1 MGNILVGTIFIFRVL
16 CCHGNTFF
24 KMHFQFSL
32 ICMFSSF
39 LSNRNK
45 LTKLFNA
52 QSDCGDR
59 LYNNFMLKKFSRKN
73 CNAFWVKYEFSNIQY
88 KSYAL
93 VKYEKIR
100 ILYESQAFLCA
111 DSEFSLIS
119 FALCSSYGHFRAF
132 LKFFSF

>member
-1 MGNILVGTIFIFRVL
+1 MGNILIGNIFFFRVL
-16 CCHGNTFF
+16 CCHGNN
-24 KMHFQFSL
+24 FSKVPFL
-32 ICMFSSF
+32 FSVICVFSSL

-45 LTKLFNA
+45 VTLLFNA
-52 QSDCGDR
+52 QNDCGGR
-59 LYNNFMLKKFSRKN
+59 LYNNFILKFFLMKTW
-73 CNAFWVKYEFSNIQY
+73 NAFWVKYEFSNIQY

-93 VKYEKIR
+93 VKYEKNM

-119 FALCSSYGHFRAF
+119 FAVCSSYGHFRAF

>member
-1 MGNILVGTIFIFRVL
+1 
-16 CCHGNTFF
+16 
-24 KMHFQFSL
+24 
-32 ICMFSSF
+32 MFSSF
-39 LSNRNK
+39 SSNRNK

-59 LYNNFMLKKFSRKN
+59 LYNNFILKKIFTKN

-93 VKYEKIR
+93 VKYETNVV
-100 ILYESQAFLCA
+100 LYESQAFFCA

-119 FALCSSYGHFRAF
+119 FAVCLSYGHFRAF